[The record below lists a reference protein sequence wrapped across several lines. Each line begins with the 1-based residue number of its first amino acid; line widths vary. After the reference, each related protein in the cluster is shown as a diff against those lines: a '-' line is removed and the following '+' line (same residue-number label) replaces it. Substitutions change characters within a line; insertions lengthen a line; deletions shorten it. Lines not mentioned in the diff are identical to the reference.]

1 MSQSQSVIQESAVG
15 ASALVAPAPT
25 TTHAPRKRGLNALAR
40 REAIDGFLFISP
52 WLIGFVLFTAGPM
65 LASFGLVFMDWDLLS
80 DPKWGG
86 LTNIQRLTTD
96 RLVGLS
102 LYNTAYYT
110 LFSVPIRLAL
120 ALAIAMLLNAQV
132 KGLAF
137 WRTAFYLPAVVPAV
151 ANVILWM
158 WMFNPTMGLF
168 NMVLTTFGLPRSNW
182 VWDPNLSKPSLI
194 LMSTWTLGNVVV
206 IFLAGLQSV
215 PRSLYEAAQIDGG
228 GGWAQFRHVTLPLI
242 SPVVLFN
249 LVMGIIFSFQVFTSA
264 FLITQGGPANT
275 TLFTVLYLYQ
285 VAFEQFKVGYASA
298 IAWVLFLVILV
309 FTLLQWLLANRWVYY
324 EGKP

>member
-1 MSQSQSVIQESAVG
+1 MSQSVIRSSASSSAV
-15 ASALVAPAPT
+15 AAPAPASAT
-25 TTHAPRKRGLNALAR
+25 RRRGMNALAR
-40 REAIDGFLFISP
+40 REAIDGYLFIAP

-65 LASFGLVFMDWDLLS
+65 LASFALIFVDWDLLG

-86 LTNIQRLTTD
+86 LENVQRLTTD

-110 LFSVPIRLAL
+110 LFSVPLRLAL
-120 ALAIAMLLNAQV
+120 ALAIAILLNAHVQ
-132 KGLAF
+132 GLAF

-158 WMFNPTMGLF
+158 WMFSPTMGLF
-168 NMVLTTFGLPRSNW
+168 NMVLTTFGLPRLNW
-182 VWDPNLSKPSLI
+182 IWDPSLSKPSLI
-194 LMSTWTLGNVVV
+194 LMSTWTIGNVVV

-249 LVMGIIFSFQVFTSA
+249 LVMGIIFSFQVFSSA
-264 FLITQGGPANT
+264 FLMTQGGPANT

-285 VAFEQFKVGYASA
+285 IAFEQFKVGYASA
-298 IAWVLFLVILV
+298 IAWVLFMVILV
-309 FTLLQWLLANRWVYY
+309 FTLIQWKLADFWVYY
-324 EGKP
+324 EGKR

>member
-1 MSQSQSVIQESAVG
+1 MSQTVLSGPAGTAV
-15 ASALVAPAPT
+15 ARAPA
-25 TTHAPRKRGLNALAR
+25 ASQVQRKRGMSALAR
-40 REAIDGFLFISP
+40 REALDGFLFISP

-65 LASFGLVFMDWDLLS
+65 IASFTLVFVDWDLLS
-80 DPKWGG
+80 DPTWAG
-86 LTNIQRLTTD
+86 LANVQRLTTD

-110 LFSVPIRLAL
+110 LFSVPLRLAL
-120 ALAIAMLLNAQV
+120 ALAIAILLNASV
-132 KGLAF
+132 RGLAF
-137 WRTAFYLPAVVPAV
+137 WRTAFYLPAVVPAI

-158 WMFNPTMGLF
+158 WMFSPTMGLF
-168 NMVLTTFGLPRSNW
+168 NMLLTWVGLPRLNW
-182 VWDPNLSKPSLI
+182 VWDPVLSKPSLI
-194 LMSTWTLGNVVV
+194 LMSTWTIGNVVV

-228 GGWAQFRHVTLPLI
+228 GGWAQFRYVTLPLI

-249 LVMGIIFSFQVFTSA
+249 LVMGVIFSFQVFANA
-264 FLITQGGPANT
+264 FLMTQGGPANT

-298 IAWVLFLVILV
+298 IAWVLFAVILV
-309 FTLLQWLLANRWVYY
+309 FTLVQWKLADRWVYY
-324 EGKP
+324 EGKT

>member
-1 MSQSQSVIQESAVG
+1 MSQSHSVMQPPA
-15 ASALVAPAPT
+15 ASHSEVATHAALAAT
-25 TTHAPRKRGLNALAR
+25 APRKRGMNALAR
-40 REAIDGFLFISP
+40 REAIDGYLFISP
-52 WLIGFVLFTAGPM
+52 WIIGFILFTLGPM
-65 LASFGLVFMDWDLLS
+65 LASFSLVFTDWDLLS

-86 LTNIQRLTTD
+86 MTNIQRLTTD

-110 LFSVPIRLAL
+110 VFSVPIRLGL
-120 ALAIAMLLNAQV
+120 ALAVAILLNASV

-151 ANVILWM
+151 ANVILWL

-168 NMVLTTFGLPRSNW
+168 NIILTTFGFAPSRW
-182 VWDPNLSKPSLI
+182 IWDPALSKASLV
-194 LMSTWTLGNVVV
+194 LMSTWTIGNVVV

-228 GGWAQFRHVTLPLI
+228 GGWTQFRHVTLPLI

-249 LVMGIIFSFQVFTSA
+249 LVMGIIYSFQVFTPA
-264 FLITQGGPANT
+264 FLMTQGGPANT

-285 VAFEQFKVGYASA
+285 VAFEQFRVGYASA
-298 IAWVLFLVILV
+298 IAWVLFAVILL
-309 FTLLQWLLANRWVYY
+309 FTLVQWKVADRWVYY
-324 EGKP
+324 EGKS

>member
-1 MSQSQSVIQESAVG
+1 MSQSQSVLTQSAASPSVVAAPSAV
-15 ASALVAPAPT
+15 AT
-25 TTHAPRKRGLNALAR
+25 PRRRRGSALAR
-40 REAIDGFLFISP
+40 REALDGFLFISP

-65 LASFGLVFMDWDLLS
+65 IASFTLIFVDWDLLS

-86 LTNIQRLTTD
+86 MVNVQRLTAD

-110 LFSVPIRLAL
+110 LFSVPLRLAL
-120 ALAIAMLLNAQV
+120 ALGIAILLNASV
-132 KGLAF
+132 RGLAF
-137 WRTAFYLPAVVPAV
+137 WRTVFYLPAVVPAV

-168 NMVLTTFGLPRSNW
+168 NMILTWLGLPRLNW
-182 VWDPNLSKPSLI
+182 VWDPSLSKPSLI
-194 LMSTWTLGNVVV
+194 LMSTWTIGNVVI

-298 IAWVLFLVILV
+298 IAWVLFGVILV
-309 FTLLQWLLANRWVYY
+309 FTLVQWKLADRWVYY
-324 EGKP
+324 EGKT

>member
-1 MSQSQSVIQESAVG
+1 MTQSPASSSV
-15 ASALVAPAPT
+15 VAAPT
-25 TTHAPRKRGLNALAR
+25 AATTPRRRPSSALAR
-40 REAIDGFLFISP
+40 REALDGFLFISP

-65 LASFGLVFMDWDLLS
+65 IASFTLIFVDWDLLS
-80 DPKWGG
+80 DAKWGG
-86 LTNIQRLTTD
+86 LVNLQRLTTD

-110 LFSVPIRLAL
+110 LFSVPLRLAL
-120 ALAIAMLLNAQV
+120 ALGIAILLNASV
-132 KGLAF
+132 RGLAC
-137 WRTAFYLPAVVPAV
+137 WRTVFYLPAVVPAV

-168 NMVLTTFGLPRSNW
+168 NMVLIWLGLPRLNW

-194 LMSTWTLGNVVV
+194 LMSTWTIGNVVV

-242 SPVVLFN
+242 SPVLLFN
-249 LVMGIIFSFQVFTSA
+249 LVMGIIFSFQVFTNA

-298 IAWVLFLVILV
+298 IAWVLFAVILI
-309 FTLLQWLLANRWVYY
+309 FTLVQWKLADRWVYY
-324 EGKP
+324 EGKT

>member
-1 MSQSQSVIQESAVG
+1 MSQHAIRSPFAAP
-15 ASALVAPAPT
+15 ASADAAPAEGSRRRRMTP
-25 TTHAPRKRGLNALAR
+25 LAR

-52 WLIGFVLFTAGPM
+52 WLMGFVLLTAGPM
-65 LASFGLVFMDWDLLS
+65 IASFVLVFVDWDLLS
-80 DPKWGG
+80 DPAWGG
-86 LTNIQRLTTD
+86 LVNVQRLTTD

-120 ALAIAMLLNAQV
+120 ALAIAILLNAHV
-132 KGLAF
+132 RGLAF
-137 WRTAFYLPAVVPAV
+137 WRTAFYLPAVVPAI

-158 WMFNPTMGLF
+158 WMFSPTMGLF
-168 NMVLTTFGLPRSNW
+168 NMVLNSLGLPRLNW

-194 LMSTWTLGNVVV
+194 LMSTWTIGNVVV

-228 GGWAQFRHVTLPLI
+228 GGWAQFRHVTLPMI

-264 FLITQGGPANT
+264 FLMTQGGPANT

-285 VAFEQFKVGYASA
+285 VAFEQFKFGYASA
-298 IAWVLFLVILV
+298 IAWVLFMVILV
-309 FTLLQWLLANRWVYY
+309 FTLIQWKLADFWVYY
-324 EGKP
+324 EGKR

>member
-1 MSQSQSVIQESAVG
+1 MQPSQS
-15 ASALVAPAPT
+15 LVQPPAAT
-25 TTHAPRKRGLNALAR
+25 TTAAASHVASTGVALRKRGMNALAR
-40 REAIDGFLFISP
+40 REAIDGLLFISP

-65 LASFGLVFMDWDLLS
+65 IASFGLIFVDWDLLG
-80 DPKWGG
+80 DPAWGG
-86 LTNIQRLTTD
+86 MANLQRLTTD

-110 LFSVPIRLAL
+110 LFSVALRLIL
-120 ALAIAMLLNAQV
+120 ALAIAILLNAHV
-132 KGLAF
+132 RGLAF

-168 NMVLTTFGLPRSNW
+168 NMILTTFGLPPLRW
-182 VWDPNLSKPSLI
+182 AWDPSLSKPSLI
-194 LMSTWTLGNVVV
+194 LMSTWTIGNVVI

-228 GGWAQFRHVTLPLI
+228 GSWAQFRHVTLPLI

-249 LVMGIIFSFQVFTSA
+249 LVMGIIFSFQVFTNA

-285 VAFEQFKVGYASA
+285 VAFEQFRVGYASA
-298 IAWVLFLVILV
+298 IAWVLFMVILA
-309 FTLLQWLLANRWVYY
+309 FTLVQWKLADHWVYY
-324 EGKP
+324 EGKR

>member
-1 MSQSQSVIQESAVG
+1 MSQSVIGRPAG
-15 ASALVAPAPT
+15 ASALAAPAT
-25 TTHAPRKRGLNALAR
+25 TPIPRRRGMSALAR
-40 REAIDGFLFISP
+40 REAIDGYLFISP
-52 WLIGFVLFTAGPM
+52 WIIGFVLLTAGPM
-65 LASFGLVFMDWDLLS
+65 IASFVLIFVDWDLLG
-80 DPKWGG
+80 DPSWGG
-86 LTNIQRLTTD
+86 LTNLQRLTTD

-110 LFSVPIRLAL
+110 LFSVPLRLGL
-120 ALAIAMLLNAQV
+120 ALAIAILLNALR
-132 KGLAF
+132 GLAF

-158 WMFNPTMGLF
+158 WMFSPTMGLF
-168 NMVLTTFGLPRSNW
+168 NMVLTTFGLPRLNW

-194 LMSTWTLGNVVV
+194 LMSTWTIGNVVV

-228 GGWAQFRHVTLPLI
+228 GAWAQFRHVTLPLI

-298 IAWVLFLVILV
+298 IAWVLFLVILI
-309 FTLLQWLLANRWVYY
+309 FTLIQWKLADHWVYY
-324 EGKP
+324 EGKR

>member
-1 MSQSQSVIQESAVG
+1 MSQSVLSSPAAAAQVPRRRGMSAV
-15 ASALVAPAPT
+15 
-25 TTHAPRKRGLNALAR
+25 AR
-40 REAIDGFLFISP
+40 REAIDGYLFIAP

-65 LASFGLVFMDWDLLS
+65 LASFALIFVDWDLLG

-86 LTNIQRLTTD
+86 MSNLQRLTTD

-110 LFSVPIRLAL
+110 LFSVPLRLGL
-120 ALAIAMLLNAQV
+120 ALAIAILLNAHV
-132 KGLAF
+132 RGLAF

-151 ANVILWM
+151 ANVILWV
-158 WMFNPTMGLF
+158 WMFSPTMGLF
-168 NMVLTTFGLPRSNW
+168 NMVLTTFGLPRLNW
-182 VWDPNLSKPSLI
+182 VWDPYLSKPSLI
-194 LMSTWTLGNVVV
+194 LMSTWTIGNVVV

-228 GGWAQFRHVTLPLI
+228 GSWDQFRHVTLPMI

-264 FLITQGGPANT
+264 FLMTQGGPANT

-285 VAFEQFKVGYASA
+285 VAFEQFKVGYGSA
-298 IAWVLFLVILV
+298 IAWVLFLVILI
-309 FTLLQWLLANRWVYY
+309 FTLIQWKLADFWVYY
-324 EGKP
+324 EGKR

>member
-1 MSQSQSVIQESAVG
+1 MHQSAV
-15 ASALVAPAPT
+15 ATSAVAAPAPT
-25 TTHAPRKRGLNALAR
+25 AGTARHRRGMSTLAR
-40 REAIDGFLFISP
+40 REALDGFLFISP
-52 WLIGFVLFTAGPM
+52 WIIGFVLFTAGPM
-65 LASFGLVFMDWDLLS
+65 IASFSLVFVDWDLLS
-80 DPKWGG
+80 DPTWGG
-86 LTNIQRLTTD
+86 LTNLQRLTTD

-110 LFSVPIRLAL
+110 LFSVPLRLAL

-132 KGLAF
+132 RGLAF

-158 WMFNPTMGLF
+158 WMFSPTMGLF

-182 VWDPNLSKPSLI
+182 VWDPYLSKPSLI
-194 LMSTWTLGNVVV
+194 LMSTWTIGNMVV

-242 SPVVLFN
+242 SPVLLFN
-249 LVMGIIFSFQVFTSA
+249 LVMGIIFSFQIFTNA

-298 IAWVLFLVILV
+298 IAWVLFLVILM
-309 FTLLQWLLANRWVYY
+309 FTLIQWKLADVWVYY
-324 EGKP
+324 EGKR

>member
-1 MSQSQSVIQESAVG
+1 MSQSVIRNPAGAAAVAAPAAAPVPRRRGMSAV
-15 ASALVAPAPT
+15 
-25 TTHAPRKRGLNALAR
+25 AR
-40 REAIDGFLFISP
+40 REAIDGYLFIAP

-65 LASFGLVFMDWDLLS
+65 IASFALIFVDWDLLS

-86 LTNIQRLTTD
+86 MSNLQRLTTD

-110 LFSVPIRLAL
+110 LFSVPLRLGL
-120 ALAIAMLLNAQV
+120 ALAIAILLNAHV
-132 KGLAF
+132 RGLAF

-151 ANVILWM
+151 ANIILWV
-158 WMFNPTMGLF
+158 WMFSPTMGLF
-168 NMVLTTFGLPRSNW
+168 NMILTTLGLPRLNW

-194 LMSTWTLGNVVV
+194 LMSTWTIGNVVV

-228 GGWAQFRHVTLPLI
+228 GGWAQFRHVTLPMI
-242 SPVVLFN
+242 SPVLLFN
-249 LVMGIIFSFQVFTSA
+249 LVLGIIFSFQVFTNA
-264 FLITQGGPANT
+264 FLMTQGGPANT

-298 IAWVLFLVILV
+298 IAWVLFVVILA
-309 FTLLQWLLANRWVYY
+309 FTLVQWKLADFWVYY
-324 EGKP
+324 EGKR

>member
-1 MSQSQSVIQESAVG
+1 MSQTAMSPSVVA
-15 ASALVAPAPT
+15 APAAAAT
-25 TTHAPRKRGLNALAR
+25 TPRKRGMSALAR

-65 LASFGLVFMDWDLLS
+65 IASFGLIFVDWDLLS

-86 LTNIQRLTTD
+86 LTNLQRLTTD
-96 RLVGLS
+96 RLVGVS

-110 LFSVPIRLAL
+110 LFSVPLRLAL
-120 ALAIAMLLNAQV
+120 ALAIAILLNAQV
-132 KGLAF
+132 RGLAF

-151 ANVILWM
+151 ANIILWM
-158 WMFNPTMGLF
+158 WMFSPTMGLF
-168 NMVLTTFGLPRSNW
+168 NMVLTTFGLPRLNW
-182 VWDPNLSKPSLI
+182 VWDPSLSKPSLI
-194 LMSTWTLGNVVV
+194 LMSTWTIGNVVI

-242 SPVVLFN
+242 SPVVMFN
-249 LVMGIIFSFQVFTSA
+249 LVMGIIFSFQVFTNA
-264 FLITQGGPANT
+264 FLMTQGGPANT

-298 IAWVLFLVILV
+298 IAWVLFTVILV
-309 FTLLQWLLANRWVYY
+309 FTLVQWKLADYWVYY
-324 EGKP
+324 EGKR

>member
-1 MSQSQSVIQESAVG
+1 VA
-15 ASALVAPAPT
+15 APAARP
-25 TTHAPRKRGLNALAR
+25 APRRRGMSTLAR

-65 LASFGLVFMDWDLLS
+65 VASFGLIFVDWDLLG

-86 LTNIQRLTTD
+86 MTNLQRLTTD
-96 RLVGLS
+96 RLVGVS

-110 LFSVPIRLAL
+110 LFSVPLRLAL
-120 ALAIAMLLNAQV
+120 ALAIAILLNAHV
-132 KGLAF
+132 RGLAF

-158 WMFNPTMGLF
+158 WMFSPTMGLF
-168 NMVLTTFGLPRSNW
+168 NMVLTTFGLPRLNW

-194 LMSTWTLGNVVV
+194 LMSTWTIGNVVV

-215 PRSLYEAAQIDGG
+215 PKSLYEAAQIDGG

-249 LVMGIIFSFQVFTSA
+249 LVMGIIFSFQVFTNA
-264 FLITQGGPANT
+264 FLMTQGGPANT

-309 FTLLQWLLANRWVYY
+309 FTLIQWKLADYWVYY
-324 EGKP
+324 EGKR